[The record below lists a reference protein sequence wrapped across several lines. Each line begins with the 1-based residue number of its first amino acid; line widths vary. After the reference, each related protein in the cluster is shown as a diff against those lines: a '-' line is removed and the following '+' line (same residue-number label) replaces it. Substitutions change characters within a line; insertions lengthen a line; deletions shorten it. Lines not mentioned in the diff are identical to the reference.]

1 MTTAVSEERRV
12 GGGARPPALATD
24 LKSRSIVIQN
34 VQPQIDDGR
43 WAVKREVGDDLEVT
57 AEIFRDGH
65 VKLGAVILWRRAD
78 ETKWREMPMTLINPG
93 LDRWS
98 GSIRLTDNT
107 TYVYTIEVVD
117 RSLRD
122 LGGRTGEENSRPADG

>member
-1 MTTAVSEERRV
+1 MDEVMDRAPRV
-12 GGGARPPALATD
+12 GGGARPASRLAS

-65 VKLGAVILWRRAD
+65 VELAA
-78 ETKWREMPMTLINPG
+78 
-93 LDRWS
+93 
-98 GSIRLTDNT
+98 
-107 TYVYTIEVVD
+107 
-117 RSLRD
+117 
-122 LGGRTGEENSRPADG
+122 

>member
-1 MTTAVSEERRV
+1 MDEVMDREPRV
-12 GGGARPPALATD
+12 GGGARPASPIAS

-57 AEIFRDGH
+57 AEICRDGH
-65 VKLGAVILWRRAD
+65 VELAAVILWRRAD
-78 ETKWREMPMTLINPG
+78 EAKWREMPMTLINPG

-107 TYVYTIEVVD
+107 TYVYTLEAWTNQYETWAGELAKKIA
-117 RSLRD
+117 
-122 LGGRTGEENSRPADG
+122 LGRR